1 MTNYRK
7 ILELHSQ
14 GHSQR
19 SIGASVHSSHQTVR
33 AVLERAKELHIAW
46 PLDDDVTNEMLDE
59 LLYGSREK
67 SPAPYAPPLTTSSS
81 TVSCPKRA

>member
-19 SIGASVHSSHQTVR
+19 SIEASVHSSHQTVR
-33 AVLERAKELHIAW
+33 AVLDRAKKLHIAW

-67 SPAPYAPPLTTSSS
+67 SPAPYAPH
-81 TVSCPKRA
+81 